1 MDSSLKKDFT
11 RRLSQCNPGEMIV
24 IIYDILFAYLDDT
37 KKAYAAGDREEMKTG
52 IRKAQKVLDEL
63 IQSLDFSYEL
73 SNNLYALYVFCK
85 NELARTMYENRLD
98 GLLDAKKILGRLH
111 GSFIEVARQD
121 TSSPIM
127 QNTQQVYAGMTYGR
141 ASLNENYMDL
151 DNQRGF
157 FV

>member
-1 MDSSLKKDFT
+1 MDSSVKKDFT

-98 GLLDAKKILGRLH
+98 GLLEAKKSWG
-111 GSFIEVARQD
+111 ACMAP
-121 TSSPIM
+121 SSKSPDRTPAVRSCKIPSRFM
-127 QNTQQVYAGMTYGR
+127 R
-141 ASLNENYMDL
+141 E
-151 DNQRGF
+151 
-157 FV
+157 

>member
-1 MDSSLKKDFT
+1 
-11 RRLSQCNPGEMIV
+11 
-24 IIYDILFAYLDDT
+24 
-37 KKAYAAGDREEMKTG
+37 
-52 IRKAQKVLDEL
+52 
-63 IQSLDFSYEL
+63 
-73 SNNLYALYVFCK
+73 
-85 NELARTMYENRLD
+85 MYENRLD
-98 GLLDAKKILGRLH
+98 GLLEAKKILGRLH